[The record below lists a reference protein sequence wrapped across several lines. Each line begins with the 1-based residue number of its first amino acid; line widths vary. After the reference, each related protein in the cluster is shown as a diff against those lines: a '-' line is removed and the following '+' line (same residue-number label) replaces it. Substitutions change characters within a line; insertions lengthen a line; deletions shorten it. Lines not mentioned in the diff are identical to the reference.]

1 MPTEIEEYQVR
12 IERLKKWQEADVL
25 AYPSKAERTHQTAE
39 VKEQFNKLVQS
50 EATVTVVGRIR
61 ALRLH
66 GSSCFALVEDD
77 SGQIQVYAK
86 LDVLGDEQYLR
97 FSEWLDVGDFIQ
109 ASGTLFTTKTGEQ
122 TIQIKSFVLL
132 TKALLPLPAK
142 WHGLSDV
149 EQRYRYRYLD
159 LLSNKEVRRVFNART
174 KIITYLRKFLDE
186 RGFWEVDTPTLQ
198 TLASG
203 AAAKP
208 FKTHHDAL
216 NTDMYLRVAPELYL
230 KRLLIGG
237 YEKVYEVAR
246 CFRNEGIDYAHNPE
260 FTQVELYWVYADYNN
275 LMQMVE
281 EFIRGVLQ
289 EINRSLKVIV
299 EGHEL
304 NFVPKFER
312 LDFAEAFTKNLNIN
326 LDELDTVEKL
336 SSVAKQKGLAVVPE
350 WGRGKILDEL
360 YKEHIRPQLIQP
372 TFIINHPVDLSPLA
386 KKIDGR
392 PNYTERMQLVVAG
405 KLEMCNGF
413 SELNDPLEQIQRF
426 NDQKKLQQR
435 GDDEAMAADESFVTA
450 LKVGMPP
457 AAGLGIGV
465 DRLVAMVTGQH
476 ALKDVILFPTL
487 RPEGQEIRIKD

>member
-1 MPTEIEEYQVR
+1 MPTEIDEYQVR
-12 IERLKKWQEADVL
+12 IERLKKWQEAGVL
-25 AYPSKAERTHQTAE
+25 AYPSKAERTHLANE
-39 VKEQFNKLVQS
+39 VKEQFNKLVQK
-50 EATVTVVGRIR
+50 EAVITVAGRIR

-66 GSSCFALVEDD
+66 GASCFAIVEDD
-77 SGQIQVYAK
+77 SSQIQVYAK
-86 LDVLGDEQYLR
+86 QDVLGDEQYLR

-109 ASGTLFTTKTGEQ
+109 VSGTLFTTKTGEQ

-132 TKALLPLPAK
+132 AKALLPLPAK

-186 RGFWEVDTPTLQ
+186 RGFWEVDTPILQ

-203 AAAKP
+203 AVARP

-216 NTDMYLRVAPELYL
+216 DMDMFLRVAPELYL

-246 CFRNEGIDYAHNPE
+246 CFRNEGIDYSHNPE
-260 FTQVELYWVYADYNN
+260 FTQVELYWAYADYNN

-281 EFIRGVLQ
+281 EFTRGLLQ
-289 EINRSLKVIV
+289 EVNGDLKVTV

-304 NFVPKFER
+304 NFEPEFAR
-312 LDFAEAFTKNLNIN
+312 LDFVEAFTKYLNIN
-326 LDELDTVEKL
+326 LDELDSVEKL
-336 SSVAKQKGLAVVPE
+336 SSVAVRKGMDVAPE
-350 WGRGKILDEL
+350 WGRGKLLDEL
-360 YKEHIRPQLIQP
+360 YKAHVRPRLIQP

-386 KKIDGR
+386 KKITDR

-413 SELNDPLEQIQRF
+413 SELNDPLDQIQRF
-426 NDQKKLQQR
+426 TDQKALQQR
-435 GDDEAMAADESFVTA
+435 GDDEVMAADESFVEA

-457 AAGLGIGV
+457 AAGLGIGI

-476 ALKDVILFPTL
+476 NLKDVILFPTL
-487 RPEGQEIRIKD
+487 RAEQG